1 MELALTRT
9 NKKVLIHYLKA
20 SNETKK
26 QMLKVLK
33 EQIDNLNLL
42 YLEMENKIL

>member
-1 MELALTRT
+1 MELTKT
-9 NKKVLIHYLKA
+9 NRKVLIHYLKS

-26 QMLKVLK
+26 LMLKVLK
-33 EQIDNLNLL
+33 EQLDNLNLL

>member
-1 MELALTRT
+1 MELTKT
-9 NKKVLIHYLKA
+9 NKKVLIHYLKS

-26 QMLKVLK
+26 LMLKVLK

-42 YLEMENKIL
+42 YLKMENEII